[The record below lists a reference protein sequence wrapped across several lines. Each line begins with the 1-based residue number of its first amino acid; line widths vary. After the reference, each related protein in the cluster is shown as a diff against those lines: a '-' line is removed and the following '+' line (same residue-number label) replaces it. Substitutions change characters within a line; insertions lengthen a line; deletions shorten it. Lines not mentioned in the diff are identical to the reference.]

1 MARGNPNFKKGMKK
15 LPTSGRKKGTG
26 NSFTYSK
33 IREVLTVAEVNP
45 ASKILELLNYLEPSD
60 QLKAWCFLASYCE
73 AKPVA
78 LDETKLDKI
87 SDLAE
92 RLKDLTD
99 EELKQAITGGKAVS
113 VSGS

>member
-33 IREVLTVAEVNP
+33 IREVLTVAQVNP
-45 ASKILELLNYLEPSD
+45 GSKILELINYLEPSD

-78 LDETKLDKI
+78 LDEQKLDKI
-87 SDLAE
+87 AELAE
-92 RLKDLTD
+92 RMQDLTD
-99 EELKQAITGGKAVS
+99 DQLKLAITQGKGRDVS
-113 VSGS
+113 ST